1 MKTLP
6 SLMTRSI
13 KESCKMINSAPTN
26 SNSSSIRK
34 TPPTI
39 IIIFGASGD
48 LTARK
53 LAPAIFNLSKDDLL
67 PKRCF
72 LIGYGRSEISDD
84 DFKDEIKKAL
94 DLHSRRKIEDPT
106 WAALEKNLF
115 FHAGAYD
122 DISRFVALGEKISKI
137 EEQIGCKAQ
146 CLFYVSTPP
155 GVFMPILENL
165 GESGLA
171 KRHKG
176 TETASKVIIE
186 KPFGRDLKSAHELNQ
201 VINRR
206 FDESQVFRIDHY
218 LGKETVQSLL
228 VQRFANSIFEP
239 VWNRNYVSSI
249 QITVSEDLG
258 VGGRGGY
265 YDRSGALRDMIQNHV
280 MQLLALTAMEP
291 PSSLDPESI
300 RDEKV
305 KALKA
310 LKPLVI
316 EGDYPEVIRASYAAG
331 LVDGFPAKAY
341 LDEDG
346 IPSDSVTETYAALKL
361 YLDNWRWKGV
371 PFYLRSG
378 KRLAT
383 KTSEIVV
390 QFTRPP
396 AILFGQDSRF
406 KVSPNLLVIR
416 IQPNEGITL
425 YLNSK
430 TPGLE
435 TKLQPIKLAF
445 GYETTFGSNTPEAY
459 ERLIL
464 DAMNGD
470 GTLFIRGDEAETSWG
485 LLSPVLDYWESQGKS
500 GLEGYASGTW
510 GPLAADKLLLNSG
523 HEWITGKNYE

>member
-1 MKTLP
+1 
-6 SLMTRSI
+6 
-13 KESCKMINSAPTN
+13 MINTTLDTQN
-26 SNSSSIRK
+26 SLNRK

-53 LAPAIFNLSKDDLL
+53 LAPAIFNLSKDGLL

-72 LIGYGRSEISDD
+72 LIGYGRSEMSDEN
-84 DFKDEIKKAL
+84 FKKEIKDAL
-94 DLHSRRKIEDPT
+94 DAHSRRKIESST
-106 WAALEKNLF
+106 WESLEKNIT

-122 DISRFVALGEKISKI
+122 DLTSFINLGKKITKI
-137 EEQIGCKAQ
+137 EEKIDCKAQ

-171 KRHKG
+171 KKHRG
-176 TETASKVIIE
+176 SETASKVIIE
-186 KPFGRDLKSAHELNQ
+186 KPFGRDLRSAHELNM

-206 FDESQVFRIDHY
+206 FDEAQVFRIDHY

-239 VWNRNYVSSI
+239 VWNRNYVSSV
-249 QITVSEDLG
+249 QITVSEDIG
-258 VGGRGGY
+258 VGSRGGY
-265 YDRSGALRDMIQNHV
+265 YDKSGALRDMIQNHV

-305 KALKA
+305 KALQA

-316 EGDYPEVIRASYAAG
+316 EGDNPEAVRASYGAG
-331 LVDGFPAKAY
+331 LVGGLPAKAY
-341 LDEDG
+341 IDEEG
-346 IPSDSVTETYAALKL
+346 IPDHSGTETYAALRL

-378 KRLAT
+378 KRLAM
-383 KTSEIVV
+383 KASEIVV

-396 AILFGQDSRF
+396 AILFGQDSRL

-416 IQPNEGITL
+416 IQPNEGVTL

-445 GYETTFGSNTPEAY
+445 GYETTFGSDTPEAY

-464 DAMNGD
+464 DALNGD
-470 GTLFIRGDEAETSWG
+470 GTLFIRGDEAEMSWG
-485 LLSPVLDYWESQGKS
+485 LLSPVLDYWSSQGKN
-500 GLEGYASGTW
+500 GLETYASGTW
-510 GPLAADKLLLNSG
+510 GPLAADKLLLASG
-523 HEWITGKNYE
+523 HEWITGRKYE